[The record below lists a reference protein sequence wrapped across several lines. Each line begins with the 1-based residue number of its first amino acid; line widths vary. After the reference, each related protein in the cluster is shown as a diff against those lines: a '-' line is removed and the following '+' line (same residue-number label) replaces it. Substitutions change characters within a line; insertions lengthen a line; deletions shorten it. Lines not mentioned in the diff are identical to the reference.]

1 MNYDNIQSKLNIAY
15 KINSGS
21 SINFMKNR
29 DIDSY
34 TLNIIIL
41 FISSIYVI
49 YLYVK
54 SHITIDMKYWNIMKC
69 DPKYLFFSGYI
80 KKEPGLT
87 SLETTMSNFGTCTT
101 KFAKE
106 VNHQTLNE
114 TLKIDSEKMYKEA
127 SKMINNRNE
136 GKKDNFSKDMQDFAD
151 ISNNLNNQLSENQ
164 KTIEKSLKSS
174 GIYIDYYNKIV
185 DYFREYIKNYMTY
198 VLISY
203 TRLYHKAR
211 QEGNHEKSQEYL
223 KTIITIR
230 NLLQQHFGGNN
241 L

>member
-1 MNYDNIQSKLNIAY
+1 MVYDNIQSKLNQAY

-41 FISSIYVI
+41 FVSSIYVF

-54 SHITIDMKYWNIMKC
+54 SHITIDMKYWSIMKC
-69 DPKYLFFSGYI
+69 HPKYLFFSGYI
-80 KKEPGLT
+80 KNEPGLT
-87 SLETTMSNFGTCTT
+87 PLETTMNNFGTCTT

-106 VNHQTLNE
+106 VNHQVLNE
-114 TLKIDSEKMYKEA
+114 TLKVDSEKMYKEA
-127 SKMINNRNE
+127 SNMINNRNE
-136 GKKDNFSKDMQDFAD
+136 GKKDDFSKDMQDFMD

-164 KTIEKSLKSS
+164 KTIEKSLTSS

-211 QEGNHEKSQEYL
+211 QEENHEESQKHL

-230 NLLQQHFGGNN
+230 NLLQKHFGGNN

>member
-1 MNYDNIQSKLNIAY
+1 MNYDMISNKINLAY

-21 SINFMKNR
+21 TINFMKNR

-41 FISSIYVI
+41 FISSIYI
-49 YLYVK
+49 LYLYVK
-54 SHITIDMKYWNIMKC
+54 SHITIDMKFWNIMKC
-69 DPKYLFFSGYI
+69 HPKYLFFSGFI
-80 KKEPGLT
+80 QKEPGL
-87 SLETTMSNFGTCTT
+87 SAIETTMNNFGTCTT

-106 VNHQTLNE
+106 VNNEVLNE
-114 TLKIDSEKMYKEA
+114 TLKVDSEKLYQNA
-127 SKMINNRNE
+127 SNMINNRQIKN
-136 GKKDNFSKDMQDFAD
+136 DDYSDSMQQFID
-151 ISNNLNNQLSENQ
+151 ISNNLNNTLTDKQ
-164 KTIEKSLKSS
+164 KLIEKSLASS

-185 DYFREYIKNYMTY
+185 SYFKEYIRNYMTY
-198 VLISY
+198 VIISY

-211 QEGNHEKSQEYL
+211 QEQDYEKSQEYL

-230 NLLQQHFGGNN
+230 NLLQKHFGGNN